1 MGAMESV
8 RRPWTAEAA
17 APLVAAAAD
26 RWGLRGT
33 PELLRLGTNASH
45 RVGDA
50 VVRVAPAGRDREAVE
65 RELHLARF
73 LAARGFDA
81 VRPLDVAAPIEVE
94 GHWAT
99 AWAWIPHDPAG
110 VTEGEAF
117 GALIRGFHEVTED
130 YDAPLPGWG
139 GLELIAARLAG
150 LRRNPHFSGDE
161 LKTLEGVRRGLEE
174 RLEELSSS
182 TPVGVVHGDAH
193 PGNVLTEEG
202 TGRSVLADF
211 DLIGGGPRA
220 WDLAPAALHPRRYG
234 ADPAWW
240 HAVRRGYGREEDA
253 SWAVCLRVRE
263 LASAAWLFAAEDA
276 GAPTRSAEAD
286 VRMRAFTGEP
296 DPPVWG
302 RH

>member
-1 MGAMESV
+1 MEAV

-17 APLVAAAAD
+17 APLVAAAAS
-26 RWGLRGT
+26 RWGLDGT

-65 RELHLARF
+65 RELALARF
-73 LAARGFDA
+73 LAGRDFDA
-81 VRPLDVAAPIEVE
+81 VRPLEVE
-94 GHWAT
+94 QPIDVDGHWAT
-99 AWAWIPHDPAG
+99 AWEWIPHDPAQ
-110 VTEGEAF
+110 VTDGEAF
-117 GALIRGFHEVTED
+117 GALVRGFHDVTVD
-130 YDAPLPGWG
+130 YAAELPGWG
-139 GLELIAARLAG
+139 ALELIAARLGG
-150 LRRNPHFSGDE
+150 LRRNPHFSPEELAILEEVRSGLERRLDE
-161 LKTLEGVRRGLEE
+161 LA
-174 RLEELSSS
+174 SS

-193 PGNVLTEEG
+193 PGNVLTETG
-202 TGRSVLADF
+202 TGRTVLADF
-211 DLIGGGPRA
+211 DLIGRGPRA

-240 HAVRRGYGREEDA
+240 HAVRAGYGRTEDD

-263 LASAAWLFAAEDA
+263 LASAAWLFAAEDPA
-276 GAPTRSAEAD
+276 AAARSAEAD
-286 VRMRAFTGEP
+286 VRLRAFTGEE

>member
-1 MGAMESV
+1 MEAT

-17 APLVAAAAD
+17 EPLVAAAAA
-26 RWGLRGT
+26 RWGLRGA

-50 VVRVAPAGRDREAVE
+50 VVRVAPLGREREAVE

-73 LAARGFDA
+73 LARSGFDA
-81 VRPLDVAAPIEVE
+81 VRPLDVEQPIDVD

-99 AWAWIPHDPAG
+99 AWVWVPHDPAE
-110 VTEGEAF
+110 VTGGEAF
-117 GALIRGFHEVTED
+117 GRLVRGFHDVTAA
-130 YDAPLPGWG
+130 YDAALPDWG
-139 GLELIAARLAG
+139 GLDLIGARLQG
-150 LRRNPHFSGDE
+150 LRHNPHFAPDE
-161 LKTLEGVRRGLEE
+161 LRS
-174 RLEELSSS
+174 LEELRVDLGRRLDELAAS

-193 PGNVLTEEG
+193 PGNVLTETG
-202 TGRSVLADF
+202 TGRVVLADF
-211 DLIGGGPRA
+211 DLVGRGPRA

-240 HAVRRGYGREEDA
+240 HAVRRGYGRDEDP

-263 LASAAWLFAAEDA
+263 LASAAWLFAAEDP
-276 GAPTRSAEAD
+276 GAPARSAEAD
-286 VRMRAFTGEP
+286 VRMRAFTGEA

>member
-1 MGAMESV
+1 MEAV
-8 RRPWTAEAA
+8 RKTWTAEDA
-17 APLVAAAAD
+17 APLVGAAAE

-45 RVGDA
+45 RIGDA
-50 VVRVAPAGRDREAVE
+50 VVRVAPAGRERDAVE

-81 VRPLDVAAPIEVE
+81 VRPLDVEQPLDVD

-99 AWAWIPHDPAG
+99 AWAWVPHDPAA
-110 VTEGEAF
+110 VTDGEAF
-117 GALIRGFHEVTED
+117 GRLIRGFHDVTTA

-139 GLELIAARLAG
+139 ALELIDARLGG
-150 LRRNPHFSGDE
+150 LRRNPHFSPDE
-161 LKTLEGVRRGLEE
+161 LALLEDVREGLVRRLD
-174 RLEELSSS
+174 ELSSS
-182 TPVGVVHGDAH
+182 TPAGVVHGDAH
-193 PGNVLTEEG
+193 PGNVLTETG
-202 TGRSVLADF
+202 TGRTVLADF
-211 DLIGGGPRA
+211 DLIGRGPRA

-234 ADPAWW
+234 ADPTWW
-240 HAVRRGYGREEDA
+240 NAVRRGYGGEEDE

-263 LASAAWLFAAEDA
+263 LASAAWLFAAEDPS
-276 GAPTRSAEAD
+276 APARSAEAD
-286 VRMRAFTGEP
+286 VRMRAFTGED

>member
-1 MGAMESV
+1 MEAI
-8 RRPWTAEAA
+8 RRPWTADAA
-17 APLVAAAAD
+17 APLVAEAAR
-26 RWGLRGT
+26 RWGLAGT

-50 VVRVAPAGRDREAVE
+50 VVRVAPPGREREAVE
-65 RELHLARF
+65 RELALARF
-73 LAARGFDA
+73 LAERDFDA
-81 VRPLDVAAPIEVE
+81 VRPLDVEQPIDVD

-99 AWAWIPHDPAG
+99 AWAWIPHDPGA

-117 GALIRGFHEVTED
+117 GALVGGFHEVTEE

-139 GLELIAARLAG
+139 GLELIAARLGG
-150 LRRNPHFSGDE
+150 LARNPHFAPDE
-161 LKTLEGVRRGLEE
+161 LATLEDVRSGLEQ
-174 RLEELSSS
+174 RLQELASS

-193 PGNVLTEEG
+193 PGNVLTETG
-202 TGRSVLADF
+202 TGRTVLADF
-211 DLIGGGPRA
+211 DLIGRGPRA

-240 HAVRRGYGREEDA
+240 EAVRRGYGRPEDA

-263 LASAAWLFAAEDA
+263 LASAAWLFAAEDPD
-276 GAPTRSAEAD
+276 APARSAEAD

-302 RH
+302 RT

>member
-1 MGAMESV
+1 MDAR

-17 APLVAAAAD
+17 APLVAAAAG
-26 RWGLRGT
+26 RWGLSGV

-50 VVRVAPAGRDREAVE
+50 VVRVAPAGREREAVE
-65 RELHLARF
+65 RELALARF
-73 LAARGFDA
+73 LDGRGFDA
-81 VRPLDVAAPIEVE
+81 VRPLDVEQPVDVG

-99 AWAWIPHDPAG
+99 AWVWVPHDPPTVTDGAG
-110 VTEGEAF
+110 F
-117 GALIRGFHEVTED
+117 GALIGAFHDVTAD

-139 GLELIAARLAG
+139 ALELIAARIGG
-150 LRRNPHFSGDE
+150 LHANPHFSAGEIAMLDD
-161 LKTLEGVRRGLEE
+161 VRRGLER
-174 RLEELSSS
+174 RLEELSAT

-193 PGNVLTEEG
+193 PGNVLTETG
-202 TGRSVLADF
+202 TGRTVLADF
-211 DLIGGGPRA
+211 DLIGRGPRA

-240 HAVRRGYGREEDA
+240 DAVRGGYGRPEDE

-263 LASAAWLFAAEDA
+263 LASAAWLFAAEDPS
-276 GAPTRSAEAD
+276 APARSAEAD
-286 VRMRAFTGEP
+286 VRLRAFTGET

>member
-1 MGAMESV
+1 MDAT

-17 APLVAAAAD
+17 APLVAAAAAH
-26 RWGLRGT
+26 WGLDGT
-33 PELLRLGTNASH
+33 SELLRLGTNASH

-50 VVRVAPAGRDREAVE
+50 VVRVAPAGRERAAVDRELE
-65 RELHLARF
+65 LARF
-73 LAARGFDA
+73 LAAQGFDA
-81 VRPLDVAAPIEVE
+81 VRPLGVGQPVDVA
-94 GHWAT
+94 GHWVT
-99 AWAWIPHDPAG
+99 AWEWIPHDPTT

-117 GALIRGFHEVTED
+117 GRLVRGFHDVTAD

-139 GLELIAARLAG
+139 ALELIAARLGG
-150 LRRNPHFSGDE
+150 LRQNPNFSRDE
-161 LKTLEGVRRGLEE
+161 LETLEDVRRGLER
-174 RLEELSSS
+174 RLEELSAS

-193 PGNVLTEEG
+193 PGNVLTETG
-202 TGRSVLADF
+202 TGRTVLADF
-211 DLIGGGPRA
+211 DLIGRGPRA

-240 HAVRRGYGREEDA
+240 NAVRRGYGRPEDA

-263 LASAAWLFAAEDA
+263 LASAAWLFAAEDPA
-276 GAPTRSAEAD
+276 TPARSAEAD
-286 VRMRAFTGEP
+286 VRMRAFTGEA

>member
-1 MGAMESV
+1 MEAI
-8 RRPWTAEAA
+8 RRPWTADDA
-17 APLVAAAAD
+17 APLVAAAAAQ
-26 RWGLRGT
+26 WGLTGT

-50 VVRVAPAGRDREAVE
+50 VVRVAPAGRGRAAVE

-81 VRPLDVAAPIEVE
+81 VRPLAVEQPVDVD
-94 GHWAT
+94 GHRVT
-99 AWAWIPHDPAG
+99 AWEWIPHDPSV
-110 VTEGEAF
+110 VTDGAAF
-117 GALIRGFHEVTED
+117 GQLLRGFHDVTAD
-130 YDAPLPGWG
+130 LDAPLPGWG
-139 GLELIAARLAG
+139 ALELIAARLGGLHRNPNFSAEELATLEHVRAG
-150 LRRNPHFSGDE
+150 LVTRLDE
-161 LKTLEGVRRGLEE
+161 LATT
-174 RLEELSSS
+174 
-182 TPVGVVHGDAH
+182 TPFGVVHGDAH
-193 PGNVLTEEG
+193 PGNVLTESG
-202 TGRSVLADF
+202 TGRTVLADF
-211 DLIGGGPRA
+211 DLIGRGPRA

-240 HAVRRGYGREEDA
+240 DAVRRGYGCPEDD

-263 LASAAWLFAAEDA
+263 LASAAWLFAAEDPD
-276 GAPTRSAEAD
+276 APARSAEAD